1 MRYYVLNKQTLTSQR
16 FLSHGHSDSS
26 ITFSTGPVIPI
37 EMAHRK
43 DFSVSMKVKDLLS
56 TGTVVRVS

>member
-1 MRYYVLNKQTLTSQR
+1 MRCYVLNKQALTGQS
-16 FLSHGHSDSS
+16 FLSHGRSDSS
-26 ITFSTGPVIPI
+26 ITFSTGPVVPT

-43 DFSVSMKVKDLLS
+43 DFSVSVKVKGLLS